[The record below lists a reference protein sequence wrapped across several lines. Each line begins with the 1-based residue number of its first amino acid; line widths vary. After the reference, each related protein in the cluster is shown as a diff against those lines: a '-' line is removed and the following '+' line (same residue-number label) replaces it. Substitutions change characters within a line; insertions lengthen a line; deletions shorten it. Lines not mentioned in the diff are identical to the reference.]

1 LACAFVTLIISAA
14 AHAGQRSDVIVLDA
28 GAYTT
33 EQAERGQADYR
44 VFCAQC
50 HGLDLNGTLAADTG
64 APPLH
69 GAPFVLS
76 MEKKGLAAVFDYVKT
91 TMPADEPGSLQESEY
106 VDILAFLIQANG
118 FPAGG
123 RELMVADLPRV
134 TVRRPSTR

>member
-1 LACAFVTLIISAA
+1 MTWITSAA
-14 AHAGQRSDVIVLDA
+14 AQSGQGSGVIALDA

-33 EQAERGQADYR
+33 DQAQRGKSEYG

-50 HGLDLNGTLAADTG
+50 HAVDLDGTLAGDTG

-91 TMPADEPGSLQESEY
+91 TMPADEPGSLRESEY

-134 TVRRPSTR
+134 TVREAPTR